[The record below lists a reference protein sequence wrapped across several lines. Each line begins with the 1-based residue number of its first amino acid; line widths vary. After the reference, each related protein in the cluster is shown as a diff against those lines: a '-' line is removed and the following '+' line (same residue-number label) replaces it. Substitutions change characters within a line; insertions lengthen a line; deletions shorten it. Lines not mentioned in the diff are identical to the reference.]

1 MKVAV
6 IGGVADMLVKLRGH
20 LLSDLVQ
27 REHAVEACGV
37 AATKKM
43 KRHIGSLGASYRDLD
58 LNPTGLNPLDDRRSI
73 DSIRRFYRD
82 CQPDVVFSY
91 TVKPVIFSCLAAETR
106 GNPRVYPMITG
117 LGYGFGGETMR
128 QKLVASIVRSLYR
141 RALKRCCGVFF
152 QNPDDQDLFFNRKLL
167 PRSTPSFIVNGSGV
181 DIDHF
186 TPVALPE
193 RLVFL
198 MVARL
203 LKDKGVHEY
212 VEAARLAKKHY
223 PESHFIL
230 AGDLH
235 PNPLSIS
242 ADTLAGWMREGVVE
256 HIPQFEDVR
265 TLIARASV
273 YVLPSYRE
281 GTPRTVLEAM
291 AMARPIIT
299 TRVPGCKETVVD
311 GLNGFLVP
319 ARDPRHLFQA
329 MERFIERPEMVRE
342 MGWHSRTIACNKYDV
357 RKINAFLMECMKL

>member
-1 MKVAV
+1 
-6 IGGVADMLVKLRGH
+6 MLVKLRGH
-20 LLSDLVQ
+20 LLSDLVA
-27 REHAVEACGV
+27 RGHEVEACGV
-37 AATKKM
+37 AANKKM
-43 KRHIGSLGASYRDLD
+43 KTQIRSLGATYREIN
-58 LNPTGLNPLDDRRSI
+58 LNPTGLNPLSDWKSI
-73 DSIRRFYRD
+73 TFLRHLYRD
-82 CQPDVVFSY
+82 YQPDVVFSY
-91 TVKPVIFSCLAAETR
+91 TVKPVIFSCLAAKTR
-106 GNPRVYPMITG
+106 GKPRIYPMITG
-117 LGYGFGGETMR
+117 LGYGFGGETIR
-128 QKLVASIVRSLYR
+128 QRLVASVVRSLYR

-152 QNPDDQDLFFNRKLL
+152 QNPDDRDLFVSRRLL
-167 PRSTPSFIVNGSGV
+167 PSSTASFLVNGSGV

-186 TPVALPE
+186 TSAVLPE
-193 RLVFL
+193 RPVFL

-223 PESHFIL
+223 PHSHFIL

-242 ADTLAGWMREGVVE
+242 ADTLAGWVREGVVE
-256 HIPQFEDVR
+256 HVPQFEDIR
-265 TLIARASV
+265 TLIERASV

-319 ARDPRHLFQA
+319 ARDPRCLFQA
-329 MERFIERPEMVRE
+329 MERFIESPAMAQE
-342 MGWHSRTIACNKYDV
+342 MGRHSRRIACDKYDV
-357 RKINAFLMECMKL
+357 RKVNTFLMECMRL